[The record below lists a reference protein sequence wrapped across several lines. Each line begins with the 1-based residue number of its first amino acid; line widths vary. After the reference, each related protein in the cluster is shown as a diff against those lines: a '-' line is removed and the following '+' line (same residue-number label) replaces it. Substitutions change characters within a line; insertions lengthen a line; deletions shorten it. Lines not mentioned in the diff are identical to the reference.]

1 MQCTNKACGK
11 FYEKPLELFNGSW
24 HCPHCKQSIY
34 PSEESELVVDAENNE
49 KFVLSELIFNE
60 QWLLNKNNVD
70 RTERYDALKKAI
82 NLCEE
87 AAFSYNPYALV
98 NLGYYHQNGYVDPNS
113 TTEERMRKAYIF
125 FNAVLFNKNAS
136 IKAGEN
142 DKKVNNLPDSEFI
155 KLKKTAGIN
164 AFNILNNLNENSA
177 AKVLGRAYNLS
188 DVKTRIIN
196 KLKELGETEIP
207 LNNKNTSFEE
217 GLNIETVFSY
227 ICPQSDYSS
236 PPIFGVFLLNPEQ
249 LKLLIEKS
257 YFTKNNVKKT
267 LGSSISDGL
276 VTILVAEAYNNSEA
290 RGSFR
295 KISTEKELEALAQ
308 NKEESHFLFFCKTG
322 KGLNLKYLKW
332 KAPVKIYKSLT
343 KRDNEYIMEMIV
355 KNLTN
360 RYVFSE
366 DDIYFCLKKN
376 DYDQTIETLIKMCEG
391 E

>member
-1 MQCTNKACGK
+1 
-11 FYEKPLELFNGSW
+11 
-24 HCPHCKQSIY
+24 
-34 PSEESELVVDAENNE
+34 
-49 KFVLSELIFNE
+49 
-60 QWLLNKNNVD
+60 
-70 RTERYDALKKAI
+70 
-82 NLCEE
+82 
-87 AAFSYNPYALV
+87 
-98 NLGYYHQNGYVDPNS
+98 
-113 TTEERMRKAYIF
+113 
-125 FNAVLFNKNAS
+125 
-136 IKAGEN
+136 
-142 DKKVNNLPDSEFI
+142 
-155 KLKKTAGIN
+155 
-164 AFNILNNLNENSA
+164 
-177 AKVLGRAYNLS
+177 
-188 DVKTRIIN
+188 
-196 KLKELGETEIP
+196 
-207 LNNKNTSFEE
+207 
-217 GLNIETVFSY
+217 
-227 ICPQSDYSS
+227 
-236 PPIFGVFLLNPEQ
+236 
-249 LKLLIEKS
+249 
-257 YFTKNNVKKT
+257 VKKT